1 MIVSSD
7 KQNCNSSPPHL
18 NLPIKGEEYKGTMS
32 IPRQWWEGLG
42 EEVNCYV
49 KPNSI
54 LIISYAHAMKL
65 KQPC

>member
-1 MIVSSD
+1 
-7 KQNCNSSPPHL
+7 
-18 NLPIKGEEYKGTMS
+18 MS